1 MKQKYALQC
10 TRESI
15 KAVLVLVFFFCL
27 IIMISRSLSSALTLY
42 NQPLDNQTL
51 TYQLEAHT
59 SYDNVN
65 RSFYGTQQLTLNT
78 IDNYSILGQL
88 SWNLTWDNGITWNF
102 ENTTYIY
109 SMNRTYQ
116 YAGLTC
122 YTAWWIH
129 PTIQI
134 GDKIPIDGD
143 VPATNNFLRLTP
155 FTVTDLLSHKVNH
168 QYFLCWQ
175 LSYDSPNNQHETYY
189 YEYQTGILLS
199 ATSVRFEANQPVHE
213 IWLELQTAEQPPPP
227 IPPTLHFWTNY
238 NTTLIAFLGATVVSF
253 FVYYLLQRIRPQPAS
268 SPYPSGS

>member
-1 MKQKYALQC
+1 MKQKNSLQGIGG
-10 TRESI
+10 TNRT
-15 KAVLVLVFFFCL
+15 VLGLVFFLSL
-27 IIMISRSLSSALTLY
+27 ILLISGLSSSALALS
-42 NQPLDNQTL
+42 NQSLDNQIL
-51 TYQLEAHT
+51 TYQLEVHT

-65 RSFYGTQQLTLNT
+65 SSFYGTQQLTLNT
-78 IDNYSILGQL
+78 ISNFSIQGQI
-88 SWNLTWDNGITWNF
+88 SWNLTWDNGNTWYF
-102 ENTTYIY
+102 ENTTYVY
-109 SMNRTYQ
+109 STNRTYQ

-129 PTIQI
+129 PAIQI

-155 FTVTDLLSHKVNH
+155 FTVTDLLSHEVNH

-213 IWLELQTAEQPPPP
+213 VWLELQTAEQPPPP
-227 IPPTLHFWTNY
+227 IPPLLHFWTNY
-238 NTTLIAFLGATVVSF
+238 NTTIIAFIGATLVTF
-253 FVYYLLQRIRPQPAS
+253 FVYYVLQRFRPQLTSFP
-268 SPYPSGS
+268 PS